1 MVTPWFCGLF
11 VSCLWTENT
20 PTLYRLVK
28 VEFPIIFRIIMSPW
42 FLSWYF
48 LKLIFPIYFP
58 YISHMFPIYVPYIS
72 HIFPIYVPYISHIFP
87 IYVPYISHIFPIY
100 VPYISHIFPI
110 YFPYMSHI
118 CPINNPIYPMVSVR
132 NLQVVRWTRSF
143 WALRGPW
150 IIACHGWSW
159 RNPWFFN
166 GGTLMLDDWLVVTG
180 TLAGWIYGLIVMV
193 NSGIFLGYK
202 PTTMGIW
209 WWSGWCWLEPWNFPG
224 SSMVNLWLIYG

>member
-87 IYVPYISHIFPIY
+87 IYFPYM
-100 VPYISHIFPI
+100 SHIFPI

-118 CPINNPIYPMVSVR
+118 FPIYFPYISHICPIYVPLIIPYIQWYQSELSKSSGGLAAFGR
-132 NLQVVRWTRSF
+132 YE
-143 WALRGPW
+143 ALGSLRAMDG
-150 IIACHGWSW
+150 H
-159 RNPWFFN
+159 
-166 GGTLMLDDWLVVTG
+166 GGTLGFSTAERWCWMTG
-180 TLAGWIYGLIVMV
+180 
-193 NSGIFLGYK
+193 
-202 PTTMGIW
+202 W
-209 WWSGWCWLEPWNFPG
+209 WWLE
-224 SSMVNLWLIYG
+224 L